1 MKNILKLLILFTGLV
16 SWGQSPEY
24 LYYDNGDVMRQE
36 WRDGNHKV
44 TKRETYQ
51 QQNQGGQLQK
61 VENYKNGQRHGVQE
75 EYNRDG
81 NLLTKNMYTNGEWTK
96 RLRYCTYYENGQL
109 MEDHLPVYKKYYENG
124 QIMILATTEG
134 GKEYYESGQ
143 LKRDGDKEYYESGQ
157 LKKDKDKEYYENGRL
172 KKDKDK
178 EYYESG
184 QLKRDGDKRYREITE
199 TEKKFKKWCE
209 ENGKDS
215 SVVKSLMEYLWKE
228 EVVKLEC
235 TTGEDGVEV
244 YFEPTQERKDWAKY
258 VIYDLFD
265 KEFKSIFPQVDAF
278 SDGWDDA
285 FNYWYDKQKNECGF

>member
-1 MKNILKLLILFTGLV
+1 MKNILLLFILFTSLV

-24 LYYDNGDVMRQE
+24 LYYDNGDVKCKV

-51 QQNQGGQLQK
+51 QQYQGGRLQK

-81 NLLTKNMYTNGEWTK
+81 NLLTKNMYTNGELTK

-134 GKEYYESGQ
+134 GKEYYESGK

-157 LKKDKDKEYYENGRL
+157 LKKDKDKEYYE
-172 KKDKDK
+172 
-178 EYYESG
+178 SG
-184 QLKRDGDKRYREITE
+184 QLKRDGDNRYREITE

-228 EVVKLEC
+228 GVVKLEC
-235 TTGEDGVEV
+235 KTGEDGIDSLFTPNPEGKTLTS
-244 YFEPTQERKDWAKY
+244 YY
-258 VIYDLFD
+258 IYRLFN